1 MNPAQKPVQKPM
13 DIAGIPIYRYSL
25 NRADA
30 WEFPVGSDGGRSN
43 AYVFYSIFILKEALA
58 YAKFF

>member
-25 NRADA
+25 NRADV
-30 WEFPVGSDGGRSN
+30 WEFPVGSDGVGQTHIYFTVYLS
-43 AYVFYSIFILKEALA
+43 
-58 YAKFF
+58 